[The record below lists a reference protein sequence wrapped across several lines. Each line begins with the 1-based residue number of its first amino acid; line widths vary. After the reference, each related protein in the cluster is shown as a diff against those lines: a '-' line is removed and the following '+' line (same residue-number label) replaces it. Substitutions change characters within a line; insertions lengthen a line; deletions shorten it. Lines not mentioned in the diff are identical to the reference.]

1 MNIRNKRRGL
11 GAAVLVGASLLLVP
25 ALRTS
30 AGVLPD
36 PARVPCEA
44 YGADADCPLRGSR
57 ELPLP
62 CAAPDLTIAEVDVLR
77 ARLVA
82 DLVAHATY
90 F

>member
-1 MNIRNKRRGL
+1 MNTRNKRRGL
-11 GAAVLVGASLLLVP
+11 GAAVLIGASLLLVP

-36 PARVPCEA
+36 PATVQCEA

-62 CAAPDLTIAEVDVLR
+62 CAASDLTTDEVDVLK
-77 ARLVA
+77 ARVVA
-82 DLVAHATY
+82 DLVAHATQ